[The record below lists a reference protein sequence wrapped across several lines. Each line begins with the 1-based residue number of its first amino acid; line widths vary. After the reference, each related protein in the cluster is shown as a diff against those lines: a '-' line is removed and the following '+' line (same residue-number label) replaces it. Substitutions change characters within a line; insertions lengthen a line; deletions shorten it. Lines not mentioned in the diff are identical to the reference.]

1 MCGQTELQRA
11 LVLFQFTN
19 PGASVSYRNGGMV
32 NITVDEK
39 ELKDLESHLDN
50 LSIPHKVVSLS
61 TRYTKNGR
69 TYKRNLYNMVQQINA
84 TNIGRTKKG
93 YVATYFD
100 NLAKDTDDYTGG
112 LSDLAGDDSSSYGSP
127 KTTSITLQ
135 DSEAPVASNA
145 DCECG
150 TVQPLH
156 GIKCP
161 DGYYYSADDT
171 TGNLLQCPCIPNG
184 NTCNLETGQQ

>member
-1 MCGQTELQRA
+1 MCGQTELQKA
-11 LVLFQFTN
+11 LALFQFTN

-32 NITVDEK
+32 NIIVDERELK
-39 ELKDLESHLDN
+39 ELETRLDK
-50 LSIPHKVVSLS
+50 LSTPHKLLSLS
-61 TRYTKNGR
+61 TKYTKNGK
-69 TYKRNLYNMVQQINA
+69 TYNHNLSHMVKQINA

-100 NLAKDTDDYTGG
+100 NLAKDTDDYTIG

-135 DSEAPVASNA
+135 DSDVDVGSSPTGI
-145 DCECG
+145 CG
-150 TVQPLH
+150 TVKPIY
-156 GIKCP
+156 GRTCP
-161 DGYYYSADDT
+161 NGYFYFDDP
-171 TGNLLQCPCIPNG
+171 TGNPDQFPCVPNG